1 MDTTNIKVAFVTDDG
16 TTISQHFGRARY
28 YEVLTV
34 ANGAVT
40 NRERREKAGHHT
52 FAGGDHQHEHHGPGH
67 GLDEHSQ
74 GKHRTMTENVMDCQ
88 VLVARGMGFG
98 AYQHITDEKIKPI
111 ITNTPNIDDAVR
123 EIISGTI
130 VNHEER
136 LH

>member
-1 MDTTNIKVAFVTDDG
+1 MDTKNIKVAIVTDDG

-40 NRERREKAGHHT
+40 NRERRDKAGHHT
-52 FAGGDHQHEHHGPGH
+52 FAGGDHQHEPHGAGH
-67 GLDEHSQ
+67 GQDAHSQ
-74 GKHRTMTENVMDCQ
+74 AKHMTMTSNVLDCQ
-88 VLVARGMGFG
+88 ILVARGMGFG
-98 AYQHITDEKIKPI
+98 AYQHITEAKLTPI

-123 EIISGTI
+123 EIIEGTM

>member
-16 TTISQHFGRARY
+16 ATISPHFGQAHY

-34 ANGAVT
+34 VNGAVT

-52 FAGGDHQHEHHGPGH
+52 FAGQGEQHEHHGSGH
-67 GLDEHSQ
+67 GSDEHSQ
-74 GKHRTMTENVMDCQ
+74 GKHRTMTANVLDCQ
-88 VLVARGMGFG
+88 MLVARGMGFG
-98 AYQHITDEKIKPI
+98 AYEHITGANIKPI
-111 ITNTPNIDDAVR
+111 ITQTKNIDDAVK